1 MISNL
6 LQIGM
11 RVRVL
16 TNGKTAL
23 LVGKPEFYT
32 PRAKLVRIKYENST
46 RYEYMITTQ
55 LELLPLEEQYPA
67 HGGDYRKDELNV

>member
-1 MISNL
+1 MKSQD

-11 RVRVL
+11 RVQVL
-16 TNGKTAL
+16 TNGRVAL
-23 LVGKPEFYT
+23 VVGHPEYYT

-55 LELLPLEEQYPA
+55 LELLPLKEQYPA
-67 HGGDYRKDELNV
+67 HGGDYKREELNV